1 MARLPEGALSMQHAT
16 CNMQHLQ
23 HEAYLRL
30 PGWLISAIAERSVLD
45 TVCSTDIRS
54 VCVLI
59 GSACLCRGRAE
70 AHAVTLTH
78 CCFALADHDGSRVRT
93 PQRRDILAR
102 QALQCTSCR
111 HCCMVHVNH
120 CAKRAAVLMEQVWR
134 SGSSGLPTDS
144 APVTHQT
151 AGNGP
156 VPLRPSPA

>member
-1 MARLPEGALSMQHAT
+1 MQHAT

-45 TVCSTDIRS
+45 TVWLNRHSLCLRTDWPRL
-54 VCVLI
+54 C
-59 GSACLCRGRAE
+59 CLCRGRAE

-156 VPLRPSPA
+156 VPLRPCPA